1 MSGHGHDG
9 DPHLAHHF
17 ETRAQQFSSAKLG
30 MWLFLAQEVLF
41 FGGLFCAYAIWRALN
56 PELFKYGAT
65 LLSKEMGA
73 LNTVVLL
80 ISSFTMAMAV
90 RTSMLRQKTATLT
103 YLFLTL
109 ICAGGFMVVKY
120 FEYSHKF
127 EMHTVMAGVVDPDT
141 GQRQWLWSEGF
152 DYEKFMKHDADQLVT
167 EQGVLDGFYAGPRAQ
182 PAAALLPP
190 EDRTAQPAAGHPP
203 VGLAPGFLTKAHAS
217 SVRDSGDSGD
227 SGGHDATHVATAT
240 PHEHWELTEAA
251 EKLERPPNLH
261 LFFGIYFCLTGLHG
275 IHVLGGMVML
285 IWMLRGVSRGRFVD
299 GHFTAI
305 DCGGLYWH
313 LVDLVWIFLFP
324 LLYLI

>member
-1 MSGHGHDG
+1 MSGHGHHG

-17 ETRAQQFSSAKLG
+17 ETRGQQFSSAKLG

-41 FGGLFCAYAIWRALN
+41 FGGLFCAYAIWRSLN
-56 PELFKYGAT
+56 PKLFEYGASM
-65 LLSKEMGA
+65 LSKEMGA

-90 RTSMLRQKTATLT
+90 RTSMQRKKTATLT

-127 EMHTVMAGVVDPDT
+127 EMHTVMAGVEDET
-141 GQRQWLWSEGF
+141 GQRKWLWSEGF
-152 DYEKFMKHDADQLVT
+152 NYEKFMKHDSERAAADQRVI
-167 EQGVLDGFYAGPRAQ
+167 DGYYAGSSPE
-182 PAAALLPP
+182 PAVALLPP
-190 EDRTAQPAAGHPP
+190 EHRTAQPAAGRQP
-203 VGLAPGFLTKAHAS
+203 VGLAPHMMAKAHAS
-217 SVRDSGDSGD
+217 TVHDSGDSGD

-251 EKLERPPNLH
+251 EKLERPANLH
-261 LFFGIYFCLTGLHG
+261 MFFGIYFCLTGLHG

-285 IWMLRGVSRGRFVD
+285 IWMLWGVSRGRFVN